1 MKRRTTVLQLVL
13 AVLLVS
19 AGCSEPAASVEPI
32 GYPASVRDAFVKGCA
47 AESTLAT
54 CECML
59 NKLEGSM
66 PLTDFLDL
74 ESAGTDAVLKDDRVI
89 AAVLACV
96 N

>member
-1 MKRRTTVLQLVL
+1 
-13 AVLLVS
+13 
-19 AGCSEPAASVEPI
+19 
-32 GYPASVRDAFVKGCA
+32 
-47 AESTLAT
+47 
-54 CECML
+54 ML